1 MKIIELKKLSF
12 RYSGEDKEVLSDIDL
27 AIEEGGFYVICGA
40 SGSGKSTL
48 LRQLKTSLQP
58 VGQRSGRVLY
68 YGSDLEEVSQYT
80 QSAKIGFVFQNPD
93 TQIVTDKVWHEL
105 AFGLESIGM
114 PQDMIRVRVAEMASY
129 FGIQNWFYQSTDTLS
144 GGQKQL
150 LNLASVMVMHPK
162 VLLLDEPVSQL
173 DPIAAADFM
182 ATVHKLHA
190 EFGITVIMAE
200 HSLEEVA
207 AYVDEVIFMKEGR
220 LIAKGKI
227 EELGNILETHDPSME
242 EILTVPMQI
251 ARGYEKLQKKKEDTA
266 FTTNGRIPY
275 TVALGQ
281 KWMAQRFPGA
291 KQEEAERITSVKQKE
306 KKSLLVKDAKKRNR
320 KKHSLPYR
328 NISHAIQ
335 CTELCYHYPQADV
348 DVVDHLSFFVDE
360 GSIFALM
367 GGNGS
372 GKTTTLHLLGGLLK
386 PQKGTIEF
394 FGKSLAKYKEKELR
408 NGILGVLPQDPTT
421 LFVRKTVEEDLHE
434 VLEDQKEQSQTST
447 FRRNQKNLINPENS
461 SWRDQKDAKDPE
473 NSSWRDP
480 KDVIDPENFS
490 RRGEKQIKTFFGET
504 KQEIWQ
510 NVIALLGIE
519 DLLKKHPYDLSGGEQ
534 QKAALAKVLLRQPA
548 ILLLDEPTKGL
559 DAGSKKRLGELLVGL
574 SQKKVTILMVSHDIE
589 FCAKY
594 ATKTGLFF
602 DGNMASM
609 QDTKEFFVENHFYTT
624 AANRMCRNYFPDV
637 VTVQDAIRVCT
648 NTDIEDC
655 NEFVLK
661 EVEQEKAAQEKNN
674 QNKAEQDKIEQE
686 KVEQD
691 SAKLEKVEKDKTE
704 QKKAKQNKTQ
714 QDQAEQKK
722 VEQSENEQEKAAQD
736 QAEGLSIGNINDQKN
751 EISGKA
757 SVQNSDSDA
766 VTERTTTERIATER
780 TTERENSKHSVDTK
794 QILSVVLT
802 ELIGIPLCIAI
813 GFFFFGDRKYLFIS
827 MMTAVLSCIPFWTSL
842 SRGKYS
848 AKKVVLIAVLVAIA
862 TAGRSVF
869 FMFPGIKPMAAVVI
883 VTGISLGAE
892 AGFLTGSLTMLLSNM
907 LFGQG
912 PWTPWQMF
920 SMGLI
925 GLLAGLLAAAGK
937 ERMKKRSSL
946 CLLGLIS
953 PLVVYGGI
961 MNFASLLMMSYTIN
975 KESIIAIYLSGIPM
989 DLLHAVSTV
998 VFLAIG
1004 GKPMLEKIERVKK
1017 KHGIE

>member
-58 VGQRSGRVLY
+58 VGQRSGRILY
-68 YGSDLEEVSQYT
+68 YGRDLEEVSQYT

-220 LIAKGKI
+220 LIAKGKM

-266 FTTNGRIPY
+266 FTTNDRIPY

-281 KWMAQRFPGA
+281 KWMAQRFPLAKQEEIKGFPFTKQEETEKFAFAKQEEAQRFLGA
-291 KQEEAERITSVKQKE
+291 KQEEAGRFTSVKQKE
-306 KKSLLVKDAKKRNR
+306 KKSLPAKDPKKQNR
-320 KKHSLPYR
+320 GKRSFDGKKIPF
-328 NISHAIQ
+328 AIQ

-348 DVVDHLSFFVDE
+348 DVVDHLSLFVEE
-360 GSIFALM
+360 GAIFALM

-394 FGKSLAKYKEKELR
+394 FGRSLTKYKEKELR

-421 LFVRKTVEEDLHE
+421 LFVRKTVEEDLYE
-434 VLEDQKEQSQTST
+434 VLEDQKEQ
-447 FRRNQKNLINPENS
+447 N
-461 SWRDQKDAKDPE
+461 
-473 NSSWRDP
+473 
-480 KDVIDPENFS
+480 
-490 RRGEKQIKTFFGET
+490 QIKTFFGET

-594 ATKTGLFF
+594 ATKMGLFF
-602 DGNMASM
+602 DGNIASM

-648 NTDIEDC
+648 DTDIEDC

-661 EVEQEKAAQEKNN
+661 AVEQEKAVQEKNN

-686 KVEQD
+686 KVQQNKMQQD
-691 SAKLEKVEKDKTE
+691 KEE
-704 QKKAKQNKTQ
+704 QKK
-714 QDQAEQKK
+714 D
-722 VEQSENEQEKAAQD
+722 EQSKNEQEKAKQD
-736 QAEGLSIGNINDQKN
+736 RAEGLSAENINGNKN

-766 VTERTTTERIATER
+766 VTERTTKERIA
-780 TTERENSKHSVDTK
+780 TERENSKHSVDTK

-937 ERMKKRSSL
+937 ERMEKRSSL
-946 CLLGLIS
+946 CLFGLIS
-953 PLVVYGGI
+953 PLVIYGGI

-998 VFLAIG
+998 VFLAVG

>member
-58 VGQRSGRVLY
+58 VGQRSGRILY
-68 YGSDLEEVSQYT
+68 YGRDLEEVSQYT

-182 ATVHKLHA
+182 ATIHKLHA

-220 LIAKGKI
+220 LIAKGKM

-266 FTTNGRIPY
+266 FTTNDRIPY

-281 KWMAQRFPGA
+281 KWMAQRFPLAKQEEIKGFPFTKQEETEKFAFAKQEEAQRFLGA
-291 KQEEAERITSVKQKE
+291 KQEEAGRFTSVKQKE
-306 KKSLLVKDAKKRNR
+306 KKSLPAKDPKKQNR
-320 KKHSLPYR
+320 GKRSFDGKKIPF
-328 NISHAIQ
+328 AIQ

-348 DVVDHLSFFVDE
+348 DVVDHLSLFVEE
-360 GSIFALM
+360 GAIFALM

-394 FGKSLAKYKEKELR
+394 FGRSLTKYKEKELR

-421 LFVRKTVEEDLHE
+421 LFVRKTVEEDLYE
-434 VLEDQKEQSQTST
+434 VLEDQKEQ
-447 FRRNQKNLINPENS
+447 N
-461 SWRDQKDAKDPE
+461 
-473 NSSWRDP
+473 
-480 KDVIDPENFS
+480 
-490 RRGEKQIKTFFGET
+490 QIKTFFGET

-602 DGNMASM
+602 DGNIASM

-648 NTDIEDC
+648 DTDIEDC

-661 EVEQEKAAQEKNN
+661 AVEQEKAVQEKNN

-686 KVEQD
+686 KVQQNKMQQD
-691 SAKLEKVEKDKTE
+691 KEE
-704 QKKAKQNKTQ
+704 QKK
-714 QDQAEQKK
+714 D
-722 VEQSENEQEKAAQD
+722 EQSKNEQEKAKQD
-736 QAEGLSIGNINDQKN
+736 RAEGLSAENINGNKN

-766 VTERTTTERIATER
+766 VTERTTKERIA
-780 TTERENSKHSVDTK
+780 TERENSKHSVDTK

-925 GLLAGLLAAAGK
+925 GLLAGLLATAGK
-937 ERMKKRSSL
+937 ERMEKRSSL

-953 PLVVYGGI
+953 PLVIYGGI

-989 DLLHAVSTV
+989 DMLHAVSTV
-998 VFLAIG
+998 IFLAVG

>member
-1 MKIIELKKLSF
+1 MKIIELKKFCF
-12 RYSGEDKEVLSDIDL
+12 RYSGEEKNVLSDIEL

-58 VGQRSGRVLY
+58 VGQRSGRILY
-68 YGSDLEEVSQYT
+68 YGRDLEEVSQYT

-114 PQDMIRVRVAEMASY
+114 SQDVIRVRVAEMASY

-220 LIAKGKI
+220 LIAKGKM
-227 EELGNILETHDPSME
+227 EELGTILEMHDPAME

-251 ARGYEKLQKKKEDTA
+251 ARGYEKFHKKKEDTT
-266 FTTNGRIPY
+266 FRTNDQIPY

-281 KWMAQRFPGA
+281 KWMAQRFPL
-291 KQEEAERITSVKQKE
+291 VKQKE
-306 KKSLLVKDAKKRNR
+306 KKSLSAKASKKQNGGKRSFGD
-320 KKHSLPYR
+320 KKNPF
-328 NISHAIQ
+328 AIQ

-348 DVVDHLSFFVDE
+348 DVVDHLSLFVEE
-360 GSIFALM
+360 GAIFALM

-394 FGKSLAKYKEKELR
+394 FGRSLTKYKEKELR

-421 LFVRKTVEEDLHE
+421 LFVRKTIEEDLYE
-434 VLEDQKEQSQTST
+434 VLEDQK
-447 FRRNQKNLINPENS
+447 N
-461 SWRDQKDAKDPE
+461 AKDPE
-473 NSSWRDP
+473 NSSWKDP
-480 KDVIDPENFS
+480 KQTKAFL
-490 RRGEKQIKTFFGET
+490 GET
-504 KQEIWQ
+504 KQEIQQ
-510 NVIALLGIE
+510 NVIELLGIE
-519 DLLKKHPYDLSGGEQ
+519 DMLKKHPYDLSGGEQ

-559 DAGSKKRLGELLVGL
+559 DAVSKKRLGELLVRL
-574 SQKKVTILMVSHDIE
+574 SQKKVTVLMVSHDIE

-602 DGNMASM
+602 AGNIASV
-609 QDTKEFFVENHFYTT
+609 QDTKDFFAKNHFYTT
-624 AANRMCRNYFPDV
+624 AANRMCRNYFPNV
-637 VTVQDAIRVCT
+637 VTVQDAICACT
-648 NTDIEDC
+648 GTEIEACDKAVPEE
-655 NEFVLK
+655 NG
-661 EVEQEKAAQEKNN
+661 QEKVVQEKNN

-691 SAKLEKVEKDKTE
+691 SVKQEKIEKDK
-704 QKKAKQNKTQ
+704 
-714 QDQAEQKK
+714 AEQEEA
-722 VEQSENEQEKAAQD
+722 EQD
-736 QAEGLSIGNINDQKN
+736 PAEGLSAGNINDKKN
-751 EISGKA
+751 EISDKA
-757 SVQNSDSDA
+757 SAQNSDSDA
-766 VTERTTTERIATER
+766 ITERTTTERMT
-780 TTERENSKHSVDTK
+780 SKHSVDTK
-794 QILSVVLT
+794 QILSIILT

-827 MMTAVLSCIPFWTSL
+827 MMAAILSCIPFWTSL

-937 ERMKKRSSL
+937 ERMEKRSSL
-946 CLLGLIS
+946 CLFGLIS
-953 PLVVYGGI
+953 PLVIYGGI
-961 MNFASLLMMSYTIN
+961 MNFASLVMMSYTIN
-975 KESIIAIYLSGIPM
+975 KGSIIAIYLSGIPM
-989 DLLHAVSTV
+989 DLIHAASTV
-998 VFLAIG
+998 VFLAVG

>member
-40 SGSGKSTL
+40 NGSGKSTL

-58 VGQRSGRVLY
+58 VGQRSGRILY
-68 YGSDLEEVSQYT
+68 YGRDLEEVSQYT

-150 LNLASVMVMHPK
+150 LNLASVMVMRPK

-220 LIAKGKI
+220 LIAKGKM

-251 ARGYEKLQKKKEDTA
+251 ARGYEKLQKKKEYTA
-266 FTTNGRIPY
+266 FTTNDRIPY

-281 KWMAQRFPGA
+281 KWMAQRFPLAKQEEIKGFLFTKQEETEKFAFAKQEEAQRFLGA
-291 KQEEAERITSVKQKE
+291 KQEEAGRFTSVKQKE
-306 KKSLLVKDAKKRNR
+306 KKSLPAKDPKKQNR
-320 KKHSLPYR
+320 GKRSFDGKKIPF
-328 NISHAIQ
+328 AIQ

-348 DVVDHLSFFVDE
+348 DVVDHLSLFVEE
-360 GSIFALM
+360 GAIFALM

-394 FGKSLAKYKEKELR
+394 FGRSLTKYKEKELR

-421 LFVRKTVEEDLHE
+421 LFVRKTVEEDLYE
-434 VLEDQKEQSQTST
+434 VLEDQKEQ
-447 FRRNQKNLINPENS
+447 N
-461 SWRDQKDAKDPE
+461 
-473 NSSWRDP
+473 
-480 KDVIDPENFS
+480 
-490 RRGEKQIKTFFGET
+490 QIKTFFGET

-602 DGNMASM
+602 DGNIASM

-648 NTDIEDC
+648 DTDIEDC

-661 EVEQEKAAQEKNN
+661 AVEQEKAVQEKNN

-686 KVEQD
+686 KVQQNKMQQD
-691 SAKLEKVEKDKTE
+691 KEE
-704 QKKAKQNKTQ
+704 QKK
-714 QDQAEQKK
+714 D
-722 VEQSENEQEKAAQD
+722 EQSKNEQEKAKQD
-736 QAEGLSIGNINDQKN
+736 RAEGLSAENINGNKN

-766 VTERTTTERIATER
+766 VTERTTKERIA
-780 TTERENSKHSVDTK
+780 TERENSKHSVDTK

-937 ERMKKRSSL
+937 ERMEKRSSL

-953 PLVVYGGI
+953 PLVIYGGI

-998 VFLAIG
+998 VFLAVG

>member
-58 VGQRSGRVLY
+58 VGQRSGRILY
-68 YGSDLEEVSQYT
+68 YGRDLEEVSQYT

-150 LNLASVMVMHPK
+150 LNLVSVMVMHPK

-182 ATVHKLHA
+182 ATIHKLHA

-220 LIAKGKI
+220 LIAKGKM

-251 ARGYEKLQKKKEDTA
+251 ARGYERLQKKKEDTA
-266 FTTNGRIPY
+266 FTTNDRIPY

-281 KWMAQRFPGA
+281 KWMAQRFPLAKQEEIKGFPFTKQEETEKFAFAKQEEAQRFLGA
-291 KQEEAERITSVKQKE
+291 KQEEAGRFTSVKQKE
-306 KKSLLVKDAKKRNR
+306 KKSLPAKDPKKQNR
-320 KKHSLPYR
+320 GKRSFDGKKIPF
-328 NISHAIQ
+328 AIQ

-348 DVVDHLSFFVDE
+348 DVVDHLSLFVEE
-360 GSIFALM
+360 GAIFALM

-394 FGKSLAKYKEKELR
+394 FGRSLTKYKEKELR

-421 LFVRKTVEEDLHE
+421 LFVRKTVEEDLYE
-434 VLEDQKEQSQTST
+434 VLEDQKEQ
-447 FRRNQKNLINPENS
+447 N
-461 SWRDQKDAKDPE
+461 
-473 NSSWRDP
+473 
-480 KDVIDPENFS
+480 
-490 RRGEKQIKTFFGET
+490 QIKTFFGET

-602 DGNMASM
+602 DGNIASM

-648 NTDIEDC
+648 DTDIEDC

-661 EVEQEKAAQEKNN
+661 SVEQEKAVQEKNN
-674 QNKAEQDKIEQE
+674 QNKAEQDKMEQE
-686 KVEQD
+686 KVQQNKMQQD
-691 SAKLEKVEKDKTE
+691 KEE
-704 QKKAKQNKTQ
+704 QKK
-714 QDQAEQKK
+714 D
-722 VEQSENEQEKAAQD
+722 EQSKNEQEKAKQD
-736 QAEGLSIGNINDQKN
+736 RAEGLSAENINGNKN

-766 VTERTTTERIATER
+766 VTERPTKERIA
-780 TTERENSKHSVDTK
+780 TERENSKHSVDTK

-937 ERMKKRSSL
+937 ERMEKRSSL

-953 PLVVYGGI
+953 PLVIYGGI

-989 DLLHAVSTV
+989 DMLHAVSTV
-998 VFLAIG
+998 IFLAVG

>member
-12 RYSGEDKEVLSDIDL
+12 RYSGEDKEILSDIDL

-58 VGQRSGRVLY
+58 VGQRSGRILY
-68 YGSDLEEVSQYT
+68 YGRDLEEVSQYT

-220 LIAKGKI
+220 LIAKGKM

-266 FTTNGRIPY
+266 FTTNDRIPY

-281 KWMAQRFPGA
+281 KWMAQRFPLAKQEEIKGFPFTKQEETEKFAFAKQEEAQRFLGA
-291 KQEEAERITSVKQKE
+291 KQEEAGRFTSVKQKE
-306 KKSLLVKDAKKRNR
+306 KKSLPAKDPKKQNR
-320 KKHSLPYR
+320 GKRSFDGKKIPF
-328 NISHAIQ
+328 AIQ

-348 DVVDHLSFFVDE
+348 DVVDHLSLFVEE
-360 GSIFALM
+360 GAIFALM

-394 FGKSLAKYKEKELR
+394 FGRSLAKYKEKELR

-421 LFVRKTVEEDLHE
+421 LFVRKTVEEDLYE
-434 VLEDQKEQSQTST
+434 VLEDQKEQ
-447 FRRNQKNLINPENS
+447 N
-461 SWRDQKDAKDPE
+461 
-473 NSSWRDP
+473 
-480 KDVIDPENFS
+480 
-490 RRGEKQIKTFFGET
+490 QIKTFFGET

-519 DLLKKHPYDLSGGEQ
+519 DLLKKHPYDQSGGEQ

-602 DGNMASM
+602 DGNIASM

-648 NTDIEDC
+648 DTDIEDC

-661 EVEQEKAAQEKNN
+661 AVEQEKAVQEKNN

-686 KVEQD
+686 KVQQNKMQQD
-691 SAKLEKVEKDKTE
+691 KEE
-704 QKKAKQNKTQ
+704 QKK
-714 QDQAEQKK
+714 D
-722 VEQSENEQEKAAQD
+722 EQSTNEQEKAKQD
-736 QAEGLSIGNINDQKN
+736 RAEGLSAENINGNKN

-766 VTERTTTERIATER
+766 VTERTTKERIA
-780 TTERENSKHSVDTK
+780 TERENSKHSVDTK

-937 ERMKKRSSL
+937 ERMEKRSSL

-953 PLVVYGGI
+953 PLVIYGGI

-989 DLLHAVSTV
+989 DMLHAVSTV
-998 VFLAIG
+998 IFLAVG

>member
-58 VGQRSGRVLY
+58 VGQRSGRILY
-68 YGSDLEEVSQYT
+68 YGRDLEEVSQYT

-173 DPIAAADFM
+173 DPIAAVDFM
-182 ATVHKLHA
+182 ATIHKLHA

-220 LIAKGKI
+220 LIAKGKM

-266 FTTNGRIPY
+266 FTTNDRIPY

-281 KWMAQRFPGA
+281 KWMAQRFPLAKQEEIKGFPFTKQEETEKFAFAKQEEAQRFLGA
-291 KQEEAERITSVKQKE
+291 KQEEAGRFTSVKQKE
-306 KKSLLVKDAKKRNR
+306 KKSLPAKNPKKQNRGKRSFDG
-320 KKHSLPYR
+320 KKIPF
-328 NISHAIQ
+328 AIQ

-348 DVVDHLSFFVDE
+348 DVVEHLSLFVEE
-360 GSIFALM
+360 GAIFALM

-394 FGKSLAKYKEKELR
+394 FGRSLAKYKEKELR

-421 LFVRKTVEEDLHE
+421 LFVRKTVEEDLYE
-434 VLEDQKEQSQTST
+434 VLEDQKEQ
-447 FRRNQKNLINPENS
+447 N
-461 SWRDQKDAKDPE
+461 
-473 NSSWRDP
+473 
-480 KDVIDPENFS
+480 
-490 RRGEKQIKTFFGET
+490 QIKTFFGET

-602 DGNMASM
+602 DGNIASM

-648 NTDIEDC
+648 DTDIEDC

-661 EVEQEKAAQEKNN
+661 AVEQEKAVQEKNN

-686 KVEQD
+686 KVQQNKMQQD
-691 SAKLEKVEKDKTE
+691 KEE
-704 QKKAKQNKTQ
+704 QKK
-714 QDQAEQKK
+714 D
-722 VEQSENEQEKAAQD
+722 EQSKNEQEKAKQD
-736 QAEGLSIGNINDQKN
+736 RAEGLSAENINGNKN

-766 VTERTTTERIATER
+766 VTERTTKERIA
-780 TTERENSKHSVDTK
+780 TERENSKHSVDTK

-937 ERMKKRSSL
+937 ERMEKRSSL

-953 PLVVYGGI
+953 PLVIYGGI

-989 DLLHAVSTV
+989 DMLHAVSTV
-998 VFLAIG
+998 IFLAVG

>member
-12 RYSGEDKEVLSDIDL
+12 RYSGEDKEILSDIDL

-58 VGQRSGRVLY
+58 VGQRSGRILY
-68 YGSDLEEVSQYT
+68 YGRDLEEVSQYT

-182 ATVHKLHA
+182 ATIHKLHA

-220 LIAKGKI
+220 LIAKGKM

-266 FTTNGRIPY
+266 FTTNDRIPY

-281 KWMAQRFPGA
+281 KWMAQRFPLAKQEEIKGFPFTKQEETEKFAFAKQEEAQRFLGA
-291 KQEEAERITSVKQKE
+291 KQEEAGRFTSVKQKE
-306 KKSLLVKDAKKRNR
+306 KKSLPAKNPKKQNRGKRSFDG
-320 KKHSLPYR
+320 KKIPF
-328 NISHAIQ
+328 AIQ

-348 DVVDHLSFFVDE
+348 DVVEHLSLFVEE
-360 GSIFALM
+360 GAIFALM

-394 FGKSLAKYKEKELR
+394 FGRSLAKYKEKELR

-421 LFVRKTVEEDLHE
+421 LFVRKTVEEDLYE
-434 VLEDQKEQSQTST
+434 VLEDQKEQ
-447 FRRNQKNLINPENS
+447 N
-461 SWRDQKDAKDPE
+461 
-473 NSSWRDP
+473 
-480 KDVIDPENFS
+480 
-490 RRGEKQIKTFFGET
+490 QIKTFFGET

-602 DGNMASM
+602 DGNIASM

-648 NTDIEDC
+648 DTDIEDC

-661 EVEQEKAAQEKNN
+661 AVEQEKAVQEKNN

-686 KVEQD
+686 KVQQNKMQQD
-691 SAKLEKVEKDKTE
+691 KEE
-704 QKKAKQNKTQ
+704 QKK
-714 QDQAEQKK
+714 D
-722 VEQSENEQEKAAQD
+722 EQSKNEQEKAKQD
-736 QAEGLSIGNINDQKN
+736 RAEGLSAENINGNKN

-766 VTERTTTERIATER
+766 VTERTTKERIA
-780 TTERENSKHSVDTK
+780 TERENSKHSVDTK

-925 GLLAGLLAAAGK
+925 GLLAGLLATAGK
-937 ERMKKRSSL
+937 ERMEKRSSL
-946 CLLGLIS
+946 CLFGLIS
-953 PLVVYGGI
+953 PLVIYGGI

-989 DLLHAVSTV
+989 DMLHAVSTV
-998 VFLAIG
+998 IFLAVG

>member
-12 RYSGEDKEVLSDIDL
+12 RYSGEDKEILSDIDL

-58 VGQRSGRVLY
+58 VGQRSGRILY
-68 YGSDLEEVSQYT
+68 YGRDLEEVSQYT

-220 LIAKGKI
+220 LIAKGKM

-266 FTTNGRIPY
+266 FTTNDRIPY

-281 KWMAQRFPGA
+281 KWMAQRFPLAKQEEIKGFPFTKQEETEKFAFAKQEEAQRFLGA
-291 KQEEAERITSVKQKE
+291 KQEEAGRFTSVKQKE
-306 KKSLLVKDAKKRNR
+306 KKSLPAKDPKKQNR
-320 KKHSLPYR
+320 GKRSFDGKKIPF
-328 NISHAIQ
+328 AIQ

-348 DVVDHLSFFVDE
+348 DVVDHLSLFVEE
-360 GSIFALM
+360 GAIFALM

-394 FGKSLAKYKEKELR
+394 FGRSLTKYKEKELR

-421 LFVRKTVEEDLHE
+421 LFVRKTVEEDLYE
-434 VLEDQKEQSQTST
+434 VLEDQKEQ
-447 FRRNQKNLINPENS
+447 N
-461 SWRDQKDAKDPE
+461 
-473 NSSWRDP
+473 
-480 KDVIDPENFS
+480 
-490 RRGEKQIKTFFGET
+490 QIKTFFGET

-602 DGNMASM
+602 DGNIASM

-648 NTDIEDC
+648 DTDIEDC

-661 EVEQEKAAQEKNN
+661 AVEQEKAVQEKNN

-686 KVEQD
+686 KVQQNKMQQD
-691 SAKLEKVEKDKTE
+691 KEE
-704 QKKAKQNKTQ
+704 QKK
-714 QDQAEQKK
+714 D
-722 VEQSENEQEKAAQD
+722 EQSKNEQEKAKQD
-736 QAEGLSIGNINDQKN
+736 RAEGLSAENINGNKN

-766 VTERTTTERIATER
+766 VTERTTKERIA
-780 TTERENSKHSVDTK
+780 TERENSKHSVDTK

-937 ERMKKRSSL
+937 ERMEKRSSL

-953 PLVVYGGI
+953 PLVIYGGI

-989 DLLHAVSTV
+989 DMLHAVSTV
-998 VFLAIG
+998 IFLAVG

>member
-58 VGQRSGRVLY
+58 VGQRSGRILY
-68 YGSDLEEVSQYT
+68 YGRDLEEVSQYT

-220 LIAKGKI
+220 LIAKGKM

-266 FTTNGRIPY
+266 FTTNDRIPY

-281 KWMAQRFPGA
+281 KWMAQRFPLAKQEEIKGFPFTKQEETEKFAFAKQEEAQRFLGA
-291 KQEEAERITSVKQKE
+291 KQEEAGRFTSVKQKE
-306 KKSLLVKDAKKRNR
+306 KKSLPAKNSKKQNRGKRSFDG
-320 KKHSLPYR
+320 KKIPF
-328 NISHAIQ
+328 AIQ

-348 DVVDHLSFFVDE
+348 DVVDHLSLFVEE
-360 GSIFALM
+360 GAIFALM

-394 FGKSLAKYKEKELR
+394 FGRSLTKYKEKELR

-421 LFVRKTVEEDLHE
+421 LFVRKTVEEDLYE
-434 VLEDQKEQSQTST
+434 VLEDQKEQ
-447 FRRNQKNLINPENS
+447 N
-461 SWRDQKDAKDPE
+461 
-473 NSSWRDP
+473 
-480 KDVIDPENFS
+480 
-490 RRGEKQIKTFFGET
+490 QIKTFFGET

-602 DGNMASM
+602 DGNIASM

-648 NTDIEDC
+648 DTDIEDC

-661 EVEQEKAAQEKNN
+661 VVEQEKAVQEKNN

-686 KVEQD
+686 KVQQNKMQQD
-691 SAKLEKVEKDKTE
+691 KEE
-704 QKKAKQNKTQ
+704 QKK
-714 QDQAEQKK
+714 D
-722 VEQSENEQEKAAQD
+722 EQSKNEQEKAKQD
-736 QAEGLSIGNINDQKN
+736 RAEGLSAENINGNKN
-751 EISGKA
+751 EINGKA

-766 VTERTTTERIATER
+766 VTERTTKERIA
-780 TTERENSKHSVDTK
+780 TERENSKHSVDTK

-937 ERMKKRSSL
+937 ERMEKRSSL

-953 PLVVYGGI
+953 PLVIYGGI

-998 VFLAIG
+998 VFLAVG

>member
-58 VGQRSGRVLY
+58 VGQRSGRILY
-68 YGSDLEEVSQYT
+68 YGRDLEEVSQYT

-220 LIAKGKI
+220 LIAKGKM

-266 FTTNGRIPY
+266 FTTNDRIPY

-281 KWMAQRFPGA
+281 KWMAQRFPLAKQEEIKGFPFTKQEETEKFAFAKQEEAQRFLGA
-291 KQEEAERITSVKQKE
+291 KQEEAGRFTSVKQKE
-306 KKSLLVKDAKKRNR
+306 KKSLPAKDPKKQNR
-320 KKHSLPYR
+320 GKRSFDSKKIPF
-328 NISHAIQ
+328 AIQ

-348 DVVDHLSFFVDE
+348 DVVDHLSLFVEE
-360 GSIFALM
+360 GAIFALM

-394 FGKSLAKYKEKELR
+394 FGRSLTKYKEKELR

-421 LFVRKTVEEDLHE
+421 LFVRKTVEEDLYE
-434 VLEDQKEQSQTST
+434 VLEEQ
-447 FRRNQKNLINPENS
+447 N
-461 SWRDQKDAKDPE
+461 
-473 NSSWRDP
+473 
-480 KDVIDPENFS
+480 
-490 RRGEKQIKTFFGET
+490 QIKTFFGET
-504 KQEIWQ
+504 RQEIWQ

-602 DGNMASM
+602 DGNIASV

-637 VTVQDAIRVCT
+637 VTVQDAICVCT
-648 NTDIEDC
+648 DTDIEDC

-661 EVEQEKAAQEKNN
+661 AVEQEKAVQEKNN
-674 QNKAEQDKIEQE
+674 QNKAEQDKE
-686 KVEQD
+686 
-691 SAKLEKVEKDKTE
+691 E
-704 QKKAKQNKTQ
+704 QKK
-714 QDQAEQKK
+714 D
-722 VEQSENEQEKAAQD
+722 EQSKNEQEKAKQD
-736 QAEGLSIGNINDQKN
+736 RAEGLSAENINGNKN

-766 VTERTTTERIATER
+766 VTERTTKERIA
-780 TTERENSKHSVDTK
+780 TERENSKHSVDTK

-925 GLLAGLLAAAGK
+925 GLLAGLLATAGK
-937 ERMKKRSSL
+937 ERMEKRSSL
-946 CLLGLIS
+946 CLFGLIS
-953 PLVVYGGI
+953 PLVIYGGI

-998 VFLAIG
+998 VFLAVG

>member
-12 RYSGEDKEVLSDIDL
+12 RYSGEEKDVLSDIDL
-27 AIEEGGFYVICGA
+27 AMEEGGFYVICGA

-68 YGSDLEEVSQYT
+68 YGRDLEEVSQYT

-114 PQDMIRVRVAEMASY
+114 PQDVIRVRVAEMASY

-190 EFGITVIMAE
+190 EFGITVIMTE
-200 HSLEEVA
+200 HSLEEAA

-227 EELGNILETHDPSME
+227 EELGNILETHDPAME

-251 ARGYEKLQKKKEDTA
+251 ARGYEKIQKKKEDTA
-266 FTTNGRIPY
+266 FTTNDQIPY

-281 KWMAQRFPGA
+281 KWMAQRFPLA
-291 KQEEAERITSVKQKE
+291 KQEETKGFPFTKQEETEKLDFVKQKE
-306 KKSLLVKDAKKRNR
+306 KKSLPAKDSKKQNGG
-320 KKHSLPYR
+320 KQLLGYK

-348 DVVDHLSFFVDE
+348 DVVDHLSLFVEE
-360 GSIFALM
+360 GTIFALM

-394 FGKSLAKYKEKELR
+394 FGRSLTKYKEKELR

-421 LFVRKTVEEDLHE
+421 LFVRKTVEEDLYE
-434 VLEDQKEQSQTST
+434 VLEDQKEQSQIST
-447 FRRNQKNLINPENS
+447 FRRN
-461 SWRDQKDAKDPE
+461 QKDAKDPE
-473 NSSWRDP
+473 NSFWRDQ
-480 KDVIDPENFS
+480 
-490 RRGEKQIKTFFGET
+490 KQVNRFFGET

-559 DAGSKKRLGELLVGL
+559 DAVSKKRLGELLVRL

-602 DGNMASM
+602 AGNIASV
-609 QDTKEFFVENHFYTT
+609 QDTKDFFVENHFYTT

-637 VTVQDAIRVCT
+637 VTVQDAICACT
-648 NTDIEDC
+648 GTDIEDG
-655 NEFVLK
+655 NEFVLE
-661 EVEQEKAAQEKNN
+661 EVEQEKVVQEKNN
-674 QNKAEQDKIEQE
+674 QE
-686 KVEQD
+686 
-691 SAKLEKVEKDKTE
+691 
-704 QKKAKQNKTQ
+704 KAKQ
-714 QDQAEQKK
+714 DP
-722 VEQSENEQEKAAQD
+722 
-736 QAEGLSIGNINDQKN
+736 AEGLSAENINDKKN
-751 EISGKA
+751 EISGKTSA
-757 SVQNSDSDA
+757 QNSDSDA
-766 VTERTTTERIATER
+766 ATERTTTVRI
-780 TTERENSKHSVDTK
+780 TTERKTGKHSVDTK
-794 QILSVVLT
+794 QILSVVLA

-827 MMTAVLSCIPFWTSL
+827 MMAAILSCIPFWTSL

-925 GLLAGLLAAAGK
+925 GLLAGILAAAGK
-937 ERMKKRSSL
+937 ERMEKRSSL
-946 CLLGLIS
+946 CLFGLLS
-953 PLVVYGGI
+953 PLVIYGGI
-961 MNFASLLMMSYTIN
+961 MNFASLVMMSYTIN
-975 KESIIAIYLSGIPM
+975 KGSIIAIYLSGIPM
-989 DLLHAVSTV
+989 DLIHAASTV
-998 VFLAIG
+998 VFLAVG

>member
-58 VGQRSGRVLY
+58 VGQRSGRILY
-68 YGSDLEEVSQYT
+68 YGRDLEEVSQYT

-220 LIAKGKI
+220 LIAKGKM

-266 FTTNGRIPY
+266 FTTNDRIPY

-281 KWMAQRFPGA
+281 KWMAQRFPLAKQEEIKGFPFTKQEETEKFAFAKQEEAQRFLGA
-291 KQEEAERITSVKQKE
+291 KQEEAGRFTSVKQKE
-306 KKSLLVKDAKKRNR
+306 KKSLPAKDPKKQNR
-320 KKHSLPYR
+320 GKRSFDSKKIPF
-328 NISHAIQ
+328 AIQ

-348 DVVDHLSFFVDE
+348 DVVDHLSLFVEE
-360 GSIFALM
+360 GAIFALM

-394 FGKSLAKYKEKELR
+394 FGRSLTKYKEKELR

-421 LFVRKTVEEDLHE
+421 LFVRKTVEEDLYE
-434 VLEDQKEQSQTST
+434 VLEEQ
-447 FRRNQKNLINPENS
+447 N
-461 SWRDQKDAKDPE
+461 
-473 NSSWRDP
+473 
-480 KDVIDPENFS
+480 
-490 RRGEKQIKTFFGET
+490 QIKTFFGET
-504 KQEIWQ
+504 RQEIWQ

-602 DGNMASM
+602 DGNLASM

-648 NTDIEDC
+648 DTDIEDC

-661 EVEQEKAAQEKNN
+661 EVEQEKAVQEKNN

-686 KVEQD
+686 KVQQNKMQQD
-691 SAKLEKVEKDKTE
+691 KEE
-704 QKKAKQNKTQ
+704 QKK
-714 QDQAEQKK
+714 D
-722 VEQSENEQEKAAQD
+722 EQSKNEQEKAKQD
-736 QAEGLSIGNINDQKN
+736 RAEGLSAENINGNKN

-766 VTERTTTERIATER
+766 VTERT

-925 GLLAGLLAAAGK
+925 GLLAGLLATAGK
-937 ERMKKRSSL
+937 ERMEKRSSL
-946 CLLGLIS
+946 CLFGLIS
-953 PLVVYGGI
+953 PLVIYGGI

-998 VFLAIG
+998 VFLAVG

>member
-48 LRQLKTSLQP
+48 LRQLKASLQP
-58 VGQRSGRVLY
+58 VGQRNGRILY
-68 YGSDLEEVSQYT
+68 YGRDLEEVSQYT

-182 ATVHKLHA
+182 ATIHKLHA

-220 LIAKGKI
+220 LIAKGKM

-266 FTTNGRIPY
+266 FTTNERIPY

-281 KWMAQRFPGA
+281 KWMAQRFPLAKQEEIKGFPFTKQEETEKFAFAKQEEAQRFLGA
-291 KQEEAERITSVKQKE
+291 KQEEAGRFTSVKQKE
-306 KKSLLVKDAKKRNR
+306 KKSLPAKNPKKQNRGKRSFDG
-320 KKHSLPYR
+320 KKIPF
-328 NISHAIQ
+328 AIQ

-348 DVVDHLSFFVDE
+348 DVVEHLSLFVEE
-360 GSIFALM
+360 GAIFALM

-394 FGKSLAKYKEKELR
+394 FGRSLAKYKEKELR

-421 LFVRKTVEEDLHE
+421 LFVRKTVEEDLYE
-434 VLEDQKEQSQTST
+434 VLEDQKEQ
-447 FRRNQKNLINPENS
+447 N
-461 SWRDQKDAKDPE
+461 
-473 NSSWRDP
+473 
-480 KDVIDPENFS
+480 
-490 RRGEKQIKTFFGET
+490 QIKTFFGET

-602 DGNMASM
+602 DGNIASM

-648 NTDIEDC
+648 DTDIEEC

-661 EVEQEKAAQEKNN
+661 AVEQEKAVQEKNN

-686 KVEQD
+686 KVQQNKMQQD
-691 SAKLEKVEKDKTE
+691 KEE
-704 QKKAKQNKTQ
+704 QKK
-714 QDQAEQKK
+714 D
-722 VEQSENEQEKAAQD
+722 EQSKNEQEKAKQD
-736 QAEGLSIGNINDQKN
+736 RAEGLSAENINGNKN

-766 VTERTTTERIATER
+766 VTERTTKERIA
-780 TTERENSKHSVDTK
+780 TERENSKHSVDTK

-937 ERMKKRSSL
+937 ERMEKRSSL

-953 PLVVYGGI
+953 PLVIYGGI

-989 DLLHAVSTV
+989 DMLHAVSTV
-998 VFLAIG
+998 VFLAVG

>member
-12 RYSGEDKEVLSDIDL
+12 RYSGEDKEILSDIDL

-58 VGQRSGRVLY
+58 VGQRSGRILY
-68 YGSDLEEVSQYT
+68 YGRDLEEVSQYT

-150 LNLASVMVMHPK
+150 LNLASVMVMRPK

-220 LIAKGKI
+220 LIAKGKM

-251 ARGYEKLQKKKEDTA
+251 ARGYERLQKKKEDTA
-266 FTTNGRIPY
+266 FTTNDRIPY

-281 KWMAQRFPGA
+281 KWMAQRFPLAKQEEIKGFPFTKQEETEKFAFAKQEEAQRFLGA
-291 KQEEAERITSVKQKE
+291 KQEEAGRFTSVKQKE
-306 KKSLLVKDAKKRNR
+306 KKSLPAKDPKKQNR
-320 KKHSLPYR
+320 GKRSFDGKKIPF
-328 NISHAIQ
+328 AIQ
-335 CTELCYHYPQADV
+335 CTELCYHYPQEDV
-348 DVVDHLSFFVDE
+348 DVVDHLSLFVEE
-360 GSIFALM
+360 GAIFALM

-394 FGKSLAKYKEKELR
+394 FGKSLTKYKEKELR

-421 LFVRKTVEEDLHE
+421 LFVRKTVEEDLYE
-434 VLEDQKEQSQTST
+434 VLEDQKEQ
-447 FRRNQKNLINPENS
+447 N
-461 SWRDQKDAKDPE
+461 
-473 NSSWRDP
+473 
-480 KDVIDPENFS
+480 
-490 RRGEKQIKTFFGET
+490 QIKTFFGET

-602 DGNMASM
+602 DGNIASM

-648 NTDIEDC
+648 DTDIEDC

-661 EVEQEKAAQEKNN
+661 AVEQEKAVQEKNN
-674 QNKAEQDKIEQE
+674 QNKAEQE
-686 KVEQD
+686 KVQQNKMQQD
-691 SAKLEKVEKDKTE
+691 KEE
-704 QKKAKQNKTQ
+704 QKK
-714 QDQAEQKK
+714 D
-722 VEQSENEQEKAAQD
+722 EQSKNEQEKAKQD
-736 QAEGLSIGNINDQKN
+736 RTEGLSAENIKGNKN

-766 VTERTTTERIATER
+766 VTERTTKERIA
-780 TTERENSKHSVDTK
+780 TERENSKHSVDTK

-925 GLLAGLLAAAGK
+925 GLLAGLLATAGK
-937 ERMKKRSSL
+937 ERMEKRSSL
-946 CLLGLIS
+946 CLFGLIS
-953 PLVVYGGI
+953 PLVIYGGI

-989 DLLHAVSTV
+989 DMLHAVSTV
-998 VFLAIG
+998 IFLAVG

>member
-12 RYSGEDKEVLSDIDL
+12 RYSGEDKEVLSDINL

-58 VGQRSGRVLY
+58 VGQRSGRILY
-68 YGSDLEEVSQYT
+68 YGRDLEEVSQYT

-220 LIAKGKI
+220 LIAKGKM

-266 FTTNGRIPY
+266 FTTNDRIPY

-281 KWMAQRFPGA
+281 KWMAQRFPLAKQEEIKGFPFTKQEETEKFAFA
-291 KQEEAERITSVKQKE
+291 KQEEAGRFTSVKQKE
-306 KKSLLVKDAKKRNR
+306 KKSLPAKDPKKQNR
-320 KKHSLPYR
+320 GKRSFDGKKIPF
-328 NISHAIQ
+328 AIQ

-348 DVVDHLSFFVDE
+348 DVVDHLSLFVEE
-360 GSIFALM
+360 GAIFALM

-394 FGKSLAKYKEKELR
+394 FGRSLTKYKEKELR

-434 VLEDQKEQSQTST
+434 VLEEQ
-447 FRRNQKNLINPENS
+447 N
-461 SWRDQKDAKDPE
+461 
-473 NSSWRDP
+473 
-480 KDVIDPENFS
+480 
-490 RRGEKQIKTFFGET
+490 QIKTFFGET
-504 KQEIWQ
+504 RQEIWQ

-602 DGNMASM
+602 DGNIASM

-648 NTDIEDC
+648 DTDIEDC

-661 EVEQEKAAQEKNN
+661 EVEQEKAVQEKNN

-686 KVEQD
+686 KVQQNKMQQD
-691 SAKLEKVEKDKTE
+691 KEE
-704 QKKAKQNKTQ
+704 QKK
-714 QDQAEQKK
+714 D
-722 VEQSENEQEKAAQD
+722 EQSKNEQEKAKQD
-736 QAEGLSIGNINDQKN
+736 RAEGLSAENINGNKN

-766 VTERTTTERIATER
+766 VTERTTKERIA
-780 TTERENSKHSVDTK
+780 TERENSKHSVDTK

-925 GLLAGLLAAAGK
+925 GLLAGLLATAGK
-937 ERMKKRSSL
+937 ERMEKRSSL
-946 CLLGLIS
+946 CLFGLIS
-953 PLVVYGGI
+953 PLVIYGGI

-998 VFLAIG
+998 VFLAVG

>member
-12 RYSGEDKEVLSDIDL
+12 RYSGEDKEILSDIDL

-58 VGQRSGRVLY
+58 VGQRSGRILY
-68 YGSDLEEVSQYT
+68 YGRDLEEVSQYT

-220 LIAKGKI
+220 LIAKGKM

-242 EILTVPMQI
+242 EILTVSMQI

-266 FTTNGRIPY
+266 FTTNDRIPY

-281 KWMAQRFPGA
+281 KWMAQRFPLAKQEEIKGFPFTKQEETEKFAFA
-291 KQEEAERITSVKQKE
+291 KQEEAQRFLGAKPEEAGRFTSVKQKE
-306 KKSLLVKDAKKRNR
+306 KKSLPAKDPKKQNR
-320 KKHSLPYR
+320 GKRSFDGKKIPF
-328 NISHAIQ
+328 AIQ

-348 DVVDHLSFFVDE
+348 DVVDHLSLFVEE
-360 GSIFALM
+360 GAIFALM

-394 FGKSLAKYKEKELR
+394 FGRSLTKYKEKELR

-421 LFVRKTVEEDLHE
+421 LFVRKTVEEDLYE
-434 VLEDQKEQSQTST
+434 VLEDQKEQ
-447 FRRNQKNLINPENS
+447 N
-461 SWRDQKDAKDPE
+461 
-473 NSSWRDP
+473 
-480 KDVIDPENFS
+480 
-490 RRGEKQIKTFFGET
+490 QIKTFFGET
-504 KQEIWQ
+504 KHEIWQ

-602 DGNMASM
+602 DGNIASM

-648 NTDIEDC
+648 DTDIEDC

-661 EVEQEKAAQEKNN
+661 AVEQEKAVQEKNN

-686 KVEQD
+686 KVQQNKMQQD
-691 SAKLEKVEKDKTE
+691 KEE
-704 QKKAKQNKTQ
+704 QKK
-714 QDQAEQKK
+714 D
-722 VEQSENEQEKAAQD
+722 EQSKNEQEKAKQD
-736 QAEGLSIGNINDQKN
+736 RAEGLSAENINGNKN

-766 VTERTTTERIATER
+766 VTERTTKERIA
-780 TTERENSKHSVDTK
+780 TERENSKHSVDTK

-937 ERMKKRSSL
+937 ERMEKRSSL

-953 PLVVYGGI
+953 PLVIYGGI

-998 VFLAIG
+998 VFLAVG

>member
-58 VGQRSGRVLY
+58 VGQRSGRILY
-68 YGSDLEEVSQYT
+68 YGRDLEEVSQYT

-220 LIAKGKI
+220 LIAKGKM

-266 FTTNGRIPY
+266 FTTNDRIPY

-281 KWMAQRFPGA
+281 KWMAQRFPLAKQEEIKGFPFTKREETEKFAFA
-291 KQEEAERITSVKQKE
+291 KQEEAGRFTSVKQKE
-306 KKSLLVKDAKKRNR
+306 KKSLPAKDPKKQNR
-320 KKHSLPYR
+320 GKRSFDGKKIPF
-328 NISHAIQ
+328 AIQ

-348 DVVDHLSFFVDE
+348 DVVDHLSLFVEE
-360 GSIFALM
+360 GAIFALM

-394 FGKSLAKYKEKELR
+394 FGRSLAKYKEKELR

-421 LFVRKTVEEDLHE
+421 LFVRKTVEEDLYE
-434 VLEDQKEQSQTST
+434 VLEEQ
-447 FRRNQKNLINPENS
+447 N
-461 SWRDQKDAKDPE
+461 
-473 NSSWRDP
+473 
-480 KDVIDPENFS
+480 
-490 RRGEKQIKTFFGET
+490 QIKTFFGET
-504 KQEIWQ
+504 RQEIWQ

-559 DAGSKKRLGELLVGL
+559 DAGSKKRLGELLVRL

-602 DGNMASM
+602 DGNIASV

-648 NTDIEDC
+648 DTDIEDC
-655 NEFVLK
+655 DEFVLK
-661 EVEQEKAAQEKNN
+661 EVEQEKAVQKKNN

-686 KVEQD
+686 KVQQNKMQQD
-691 SAKLEKVEKDKTE
+691 KEE
-704 QKKAKQNKTQ
+704 QKK
-714 QDQAEQKK
+714 D
-722 VEQSENEQEKAAQD
+722 EQSKNEQEKAAQD
-736 QAEGLSIGNINDQKN
+736 QVEGLSAENINGNKN

-766 VTERTTTERIATER
+766 VTERTTERIA
-780 TTERENSKHSVDTK
+780 TERENSKHSVDTK

-925 GLLAGLLAAAGK
+925 GLLAGLLATAGK
-937 ERMKKRSSL
+937 ERMEKRSSL
-946 CLLGLIS
+946 CLFGLIS
-953 PLVVYGGI
+953 PLVIYGGI

>member
-12 RYSGEDKEVLSDIDL
+12 RYSGEDKKVLSDIDL

-58 VGQRSGRVLY
+58 VGQRSGRILY
-68 YGSDLEEVSQYT
+68 YGRDLEEVSQYT

-114 PQDMIRVRVAEMASY
+114 PQDMICVRVAEMASY

-220 LIAKGKI
+220 LIAKGKM

-266 FTTNGRIPY
+266 FTTNDRIPY

-281 KWMAQRFPGA
+281 KWMAQRFPLAKQEEIKGFPFTKQEETEKFAFAKQEEAQRFLGA
-291 KQEEAERITSVKQKE
+291 KQEEAGRFTSVKQKE
-306 KKSLLVKDAKKRNR
+306 KKSLPAKDPKKQNR
-320 KKHSLPYR
+320 GKRSFDGKKIPF
-328 NISHAIQ
+328 AIQ

-348 DVVDHLSFFVDE
+348 DVVEHLSLFVEE
-360 GSIFALM
+360 GAIFALM

-394 FGKSLAKYKEKELR
+394 FGRSLTKYKEKELR

-421 LFVRKTVEEDLHE
+421 LFVRKTVEEDLYE
-434 VLEDQKEQSQTST
+434 VLEDQKEQ
-447 FRRNQKNLINPENS
+447 N
-461 SWRDQKDAKDPE
+461 
-473 NSSWRDP
+473 
-480 KDVIDPENFS
+480 
-490 RRGEKQIKTFFGET
+490 QIKTFFGET

-602 DGNMASM
+602 DGNIASM

-637 VTVQDAIRVCT
+637 VTVQDAIRVCID
-648 NTDIEDC
+648 TDIEDC
-655 NEFVLK
+655 NEFVMK
-661 EVEQEKAAQEKNN
+661 EVEQEKAVQEKNN

-686 KVEQD
+686 KVQQNKMQQD
-691 SAKLEKVEKDKTE
+691 KEE
-704 QKKAKQNKTQ
+704 QKK
-714 QDQAEQKK
+714 D
-722 VEQSENEQEKAAQD
+722 EQSKNEQEKAKQD
-736 QAEGLSIGNINDQKN
+736 RAEGLSAENINGNKN

-766 VTERTTTERIATER
+766 VTERTTKERIA
-780 TTERENSKHSVDTK
+780 TERENSKHSVDTK

-925 GLLAGLLAAAGK
+925 GLLAGLLATAGK
-937 ERMKKRSSL
+937 ERMEKRSSL
-946 CLLGLIS
+946 CLFGLIS
-953 PLVVYGGI
+953 PLVIYGGI

-989 DLLHAVSTV
+989 DMLHAVSTV
-998 VFLAIG
+998 IFLAVG

>member
-12 RYSGEDKEVLSDIDL
+12 SYSGEDKEVLSDIDL

-58 VGQRSGRVLY
+58 VGQRSGRILY
-68 YGSDLEEVSQYT
+68 YGRDLEEVSQYT

-114 PQDMIRVRVAEMASY
+114 SQDMIRVRVAEMASY

-182 ATVHKLHA
+182 ATIHKLHA

-220 LIAKGKI
+220 LIAKGKM
-227 EELGNILETHDPSME
+227 EELGNILEIHDPSME

-266 FTTNGRIPY
+266 FTTNDRIPY

-281 KWMAQRFPGA
+281 KWMAQRFPLAKQEEIKGFPFTKQEETEKFAFAKQEEAQRFLGA
-291 KQEEAERITSVKQKE
+291 KQEEAGRFTSVKQKE
-306 KKSLLVKDAKKRNR
+306 KKSLPAKNPKKQNRGKRSFDG
-320 KKHSLPYR
+320 KKIPF
-328 NISHAIQ
+328 AIQ

-348 DVVDHLSFFVDE
+348 DVVDHLSLFVEE
-360 GSIFALM
+360 GAIFALM

-394 FGKSLAKYKEKELR
+394 FGRSLAKYKEKELR

-434 VLEDQKEQSQTST
+434 VLEEQ
-447 FRRNQKNLINPENS
+447 N
-461 SWRDQKDAKDPE
+461 
-473 NSSWRDP
+473 
-480 KDVIDPENFS
+480 
-490 RRGEKQIKTFFGET
+490 QIKTFFGET
-504 KQEIWQ
+504 RQEIWQ

-594 ATKTGLFF
+594 ATKAGLFF
-602 DGNMASM
+602 DGNIASM

-648 NTDIEDC
+648 DTDIEDC

-661 EVEQEKAAQEKNN
+661 EVEQEKAVQEKNN

-686 KVEQD
+686 KVQQNKMQQD
-691 SAKLEKVEKDKTE
+691 KEE
-704 QKKAKQNKTQ
+704 QKK
-714 QDQAEQKK
+714 D
-722 VEQSENEQEKAAQD
+722 EQSKNEQEKAKQD
-736 QAEGLSIGNINDQKN
+736 RAEGLSAENINGNKN
-751 EISGKA
+751 EISGKV

-766 VTERTTTERIATER
+766 VTERIA
-780 TTERENSKHSVDTK
+780 TERENSKHSVDTK

-925 GLLAGLLAAAGK
+925 GLLAGLLATAGK
-937 ERMKKRSSL
+937 ERMEKRSSL
-946 CLLGLIS
+946 CLFGLIS
-953 PLVVYGGI
+953 PLVIYGGI

-998 VFLAIG
+998 VFLAVG

>member
-58 VGQRSGRVLY
+58 VGQRSGRILY
-68 YGSDLEEVSQYT
+68 YGRDLEEVSQYT

-220 LIAKGKI
+220 LIAKGKM

-266 FTTNGRIPY
+266 FTTNDRIPY

-281 KWMAQRFPGA
+281 KWMAQRFPLAKQEEIKGFPFTKQEETEKFAFAKQEEAQRFLGA
-291 KQEEAERITSVKQKE
+291 KQEEAGRFTPVKQKE
-306 KKSLLVKDAKKRNR
+306 KKSLPAKNSKKQNRGKRSFDG
-320 KKHSLPYR
+320 KKIPF
-328 NISHAIQ
+328 AIQ

-348 DVVDHLSFFVDE
+348 DVVDHLSLFVEE
-360 GSIFALM
+360 GAIFALM

-394 FGKSLAKYKEKELR
+394 FGRSLTKYKEKELR

-421 LFVRKTVEEDLHE
+421 LFVRKTVEEDLYE
-434 VLEDQKEQSQTST
+434 VLEDQKEQ
-447 FRRNQKNLINPENS
+447 N
-461 SWRDQKDAKDPE
+461 
-473 NSSWRDP
+473 
-480 KDVIDPENFS
+480 
-490 RRGEKQIKTFFGET
+490 QIKTFFGET

-602 DGNMASM
+602 DGNIASM

-648 NTDIEDC
+648 DTDIEDC

-661 EVEQEKAAQEKNN
+661 AVEQEKAVQEKNN
-674 QNKAEQDKIEQE
+674 QNKSEQDKIEQE
-686 KVEQD
+686 KVQQNKMQQD
-691 SAKLEKVEKDKTE
+691 KEE
-704 QKKAKQNKTQ
+704 QKK
-714 QDQAEQKK
+714 D
-722 VEQSENEQEKAAQD
+722 EQSKNEQEKAKQD
-736 QAEGLSIGNINDQKN
+736 RAEGLSAENINGNKN

-766 VTERTTTERIATER
+766 VTERTTKERIA
-780 TTERENSKHSVDTK
+780 TERENSKHSVDTK

-937 ERMKKRSSL
+937 ERMEKRSSL

-953 PLVVYGGI
+953 PLVIYGGI

-998 VFLAIG
+998 VFLAVG

>member
-1 MKIIELKKLSF
+1 
-12 RYSGEDKEVLSDIDL
+12 
-27 AIEEGGFYVICGA
+27 
-40 SGSGKSTL
+40 
-48 LRQLKTSLQP
+48 
-58 VGQRSGRVLY
+58 
-68 YGSDLEEVSQYT
+68 
-80 QSAKIGFVFQNPD
+80 
-93 TQIVTDKVWHEL
+93 
-105 AFGLESIGM
+105 
-114 PQDMIRVRVAEMASY
+114 MASY

-173 DPIAAADFM
+173 DPIAAAEFM

-220 LIAKGKI
+220 LIAKGKM

-251 ARGYEKLQKKKEDTA
+251 ARGYEKLQKKKEDAA
-266 FTTNGRIPY
+266 FTTNDRIPY

-281 KWMAQRFPGA
+281 KWMAQRFPLAKQEEIKGFPFIKQEETEKFAFAKQEEAQRFLGTKQEEAGRFPGA
-291 KQEEAERITSVKQKE
+291 KQEEAGRFTSVKQKE
-306 KKSLLVKDAKKRNR
+306 KKSLLAKDPKKQNR
-320 KKHSLPYR
+320 GKRSLGYKK
-328 NISHAIQ
+328 IFHAIQ

-394 FGKSLAKYKEKELR
+394 FGKALAKYKEKELR

-421 LFVRKTVEEDLHE
+421 LFVRKTVEEDLYE
-434 VLEDQKEQSQTST
+434 VLEEQ
-447 FRRNQKNLINPENS
+447 N
-461 SWRDQKDAKDPE
+461 
-473 NSSWRDP
+473 
-480 KDVIDPENFS
+480 
-490 RRGEKQIKTFFGET
+490 QIKTFFGET
-504 KQEIWQ
+504 RQEIRQ

-559 DAGSKKRLGELLVGL
+559 DVGSKKRLGELLVGL

-602 DGNMASM
+602 DGNIASV

-648 NTDIEDC
+648 DRDIEDC

-661 EVEQEKAAQEKNN
+661 AVEQEKAVQEKNN

-686 KVEQD
+686 KVQ
-691 SAKLEKVEKDKTE
+691 
-704 QKKAKQNKTQ
+704 QNKLQ
-714 QDQAEQKK
+714 QDKEEQRND
-722 VEQSENEQEKAAQD
+722 EQSKNEQEKAKQD
-736 QAEGLSIGNINDQKN
+736 QAEGLSAGNINDKKN

-766 VTERTTTERIATER
+766 VTEKTTTERIA
-780 TTERENSKHSVDTK
+780 TERENSKHSVDTK

-937 ERMKKRSSL
+937 ERMEKRSSL

-953 PLVVYGGI
+953 PLVIYGGI

-989 DLLHAVSTV
+989 DMLHAVSTV
-998 VFLAIG
+998 VFLAVG

>member
-58 VGQRSGRVLY
+58 VGQRSGRILY
-68 YGSDLEEVSQYT
+68 YGRDLEEVSQYT

-173 DPIAAADFM
+173 DPIAAVDFM

-207 AYVDEVIFMKEGR
+207 DYVDEVIFMKEGR
-220 LIAKGKI
+220 LIAKGKM

-266 FTTNGRIPY
+266 FTTNDRIPY

-281 KWMAQRFPGA
+281 KWMAQRFPLAKQEEIKGFPFTKQEETEKFAFA
-291 KQEEAERITSVKQKE
+291 KQEEAGRFTSVKQKE
-306 KKSLLVKDAKKRNR
+306 KKSLPAKDPKKQNR
-320 KKHSLPYR
+320 GKRSFDGKKIPF
-328 NISHAIQ
+328 AIQ

-348 DVVDHLSFFVDE
+348 DVVDHLSLFVEE
-360 GSIFALM
+360 GAIFALM

-394 FGKSLAKYKEKELR
+394 FGRSLAKYKEKELR

-421 LFVRKTVEEDLHE
+421 LFVRKTVEEDLYE
-434 VLEDQKEQSQTST
+434 VLEE
-447 FRRNQKNLINPENS
+447 KN
-461 SWRDQKDAKDPE
+461 
-473 NSSWRDP
+473 
-480 KDVIDPENFS
+480 
-490 RRGEKQIKTFFGET
+490 QIKTFFGET
-504 KQEIWQ
+504 RQEIWQ

-602 DGNMASM
+602 DGNIASV

-648 NTDIEDC
+648 DTDIEDF

-661 EVEQEKAAQEKNN
+661 EVEQEKAVQEKNN

-686 KVEQD
+686 KVQQNKMQQD
-691 SAKLEKVEKDKTE
+691 KEE
-704 QKKAKQNKTQ
+704 QKK
-714 QDQAEQKK
+714 D
-722 VEQSENEQEKAAQD
+722 EQSKNEQEKAKQD
-736 QAEGLSIGNINDQKN
+736 RAEGLSAENINGNKN
-751 EISGKA
+751 EISGKV

-766 VTERTTTERIATER
+766 VTERIA
-780 TTERENSKHSVDTK
+780 TERENSKHSVDTK

-925 GLLAGLLAAAGK
+925 GLLAGLLATAGK
-937 ERMKKRSSL
+937 ERMEKRSSL
-946 CLLGLIS
+946 CLFGLIS
-953 PLVVYGGI
+953 PLVIYGGI

-998 VFLAIG
+998 VFLAVG

>member
-58 VGQRSGRVLY
+58 VGQRSGRILY
-68 YGSDLEEVSQYT
+68 YGRDLEEVSQYT

-182 ATVHKLHA
+182 ATVHKLHG

-220 LIAKGKI
+220 LIAKGKM

-266 FTTNGRIPY
+266 FTTNDRIPY

-281 KWMAQRFPGA
+281 KWMAQRFPLAKQEEIKGFPFTKQEETEKFAFAKQEEAQRFLGA
-291 KQEEAERITSVKQKE
+291 KQEEAGRFTSVKQKE
-306 KKSLLVKDAKKRNR
+306 KKSLPAKDPKKQNR
-320 KKHSLPYR
+320 GKRSFDGKKIPF
-328 NISHAIQ
+328 AIQ

-348 DVVDHLSFFVDE
+348 DVVDHLSLFVEE
-360 GSIFALM
+360 GAIFALM

-386 PQKGTIEF
+386 LQKGTIEF
-394 FGKSLAKYKEKELR
+394 FGRSLTKYKEKELR

-421 LFVRKTVEEDLHE
+421 LFVRKTVEEDLYE
-434 VLEDQKEQSQTST
+434 VLEDQKEQ
-447 FRRNQKNLINPENS
+447 N
-461 SWRDQKDAKDPE
+461 
-473 NSSWRDP
+473 
-480 KDVIDPENFS
+480 
-490 RRGEKQIKTFFGET
+490 QIKTFFGET

-602 DGNMASM
+602 DGNIASM

-648 NTDIEDC
+648 DTDIEDC

-661 EVEQEKAAQEKNN
+661 AVEQEKAVQEKNN

-686 KVEQD
+686 KVQQNKMQQD
-691 SAKLEKVEKDKTE
+691 KEE
-704 QKKAKQNKTQ
+704 QKK
-714 QDQAEQKK
+714 D
-722 VEQSENEQEKAAQD
+722 EQSKNEQEKAKQD
-736 QAEGLSIGNINDQKN
+736 RAEGLSAENINGNKN

-766 VTERTTTERIATER
+766 VIERTTKERIA
-780 TTERENSKHSVDTK
+780 TERENSKHSVDTK

-925 GLLAGLLAAAGK
+925 GLLAGLLATAGK
-937 ERMKKRSSL
+937 ERMEKRSSL
-946 CLLGLIS
+946 CLFGLIS
-953 PLVVYGGI
+953 PLVIYGGI

-998 VFLAIG
+998 VFLAVG

>member
-58 VGQRSGRVLY
+58 VGQRSGRILY
-68 YGSDLEEVSQYT
+68 YGRDLEEVSQYT

-220 LIAKGKI
+220 LIAKGKM

-266 FTTNGRIPY
+266 FTTNDRIPY

-281 KWMAQRFPGA
+281 KWMAQRFPLAKQEEIKGFPFTKQEETEKFAFAKQEEAQRFLGA
-291 KQEEAERITSVKQKE
+291 KQEEAGRFTSVKQKE
-306 KKSLLVKDAKKRNR
+306 KKSLPAKDPKKQNR
-320 KKHSLPYR
+320 GKRSFDGKKIPF
-328 NISHAIQ
+328 AIQ

-348 DVVDHLSFFVDE
+348 DVVDHLSLFVEE
-360 GSIFALM
+360 GAIFALM

-394 FGKSLAKYKEKELR
+394 FGRSLTKYKEKELR

-421 LFVRKTVEEDLHE
+421 LFVRKTVEEDLYE
-434 VLEDQKEQSQTST
+434 VLEDQKEQ
-447 FRRNQKNLINPENS
+447 N
-461 SWRDQKDAKDPE
+461 
-473 NSSWRDP
+473 
-480 KDVIDPENFS
+480 
-490 RRGEKQIKTFFGET
+490 QIKTFFGET

-602 DGNMASM
+602 DGNIASM

-648 NTDIEDC
+648 DTDIEDC

-661 EVEQEKAAQEKNN
+661 AVEQEKSVQEKNN

-686 KVEQD
+686 KVQQNKMQQD
-691 SAKLEKVEKDKTE
+691 KEE
-704 QKKAKQNKTQ
+704 QKK
-714 QDQAEQKK
+714 D
-722 VEQSENEQEKAAQD
+722 EQSKNEQEKAKQD
-736 QAEGLSIGNINDQKN
+736 RAEGLSAENINGNKN

-766 VTERTTTERIATER
+766 VTERTTKERIA
-780 TTERENSKHSVDTK
+780 TERENSKHSVDTK

-925 GLLAGLLAAAGK
+925 GLLAGLLATAGK
-937 ERMKKRSSL
+937 ERMEKRSSL

-953 PLVVYGGI
+953 PLVIYGGI

-998 VFLAIG
+998 VFLAVG

>member
-58 VGQRSGRVLY
+58 VGQRSGRILY
-68 YGSDLEEVSQYT
+68 YGRDLEEVSQYT

-182 ATVHKLHA
+182 ATIHKLHA

-220 LIAKGKI
+220 LIAKGRM

-266 FTTNGRIPY
+266 FTTNDRIPY

-281 KWMAQRFPGA
+281 KWMAQRFPLAKQEEIKGFPFTKQEETEKFAFAKQEEAQRFLGA
-291 KQEEAERITSVKQKE
+291 KQEEAGRFTSVKQKE
-306 KKSLLVKDAKKRNR
+306 KKSLLAKDPKKQNR
-320 KKHSLPYR
+320 GKRSFDGKKIPF
-328 NISHAIQ
+328 AIQ

-348 DVVDHLSFFVDE
+348 DVVDHLSLFVEE
-360 GSIFALM
+360 GAIFALM

-394 FGKSLAKYKEKELR
+394 FGRSLTKYKEKELR

-421 LFVRKTVEEDLHE
+421 LFVRKTVEEDLYE
-434 VLEDQKEQSQTST
+434 VLEDQKEQ
-447 FRRNQKNLINPENS
+447 N
-461 SWRDQKDAKDPE
+461 
-473 NSSWRDP
+473 
-480 KDVIDPENFS
+480 
-490 RRGEKQIKTFFGET
+490 QIKTFFGET

-602 DGNMASM
+602 DGNIASM

-648 NTDIEDC
+648 DTDIEDC

-661 EVEQEKAAQEKNN
+661 AVEQEKAVQEKNN

-686 KVEQD
+686 KVQQNKMQQD
-691 SAKLEKVEKDKTE
+691 KEE
-704 QKKAKQNKTQ
+704 QKK
-714 QDQAEQKK
+714 D
-722 VEQSENEQEKAAQD
+722 EQSKNEQEKAKQD
-736 QAEGLSIGNINDQKN
+736 RAEGLSAENINGNKN

-766 VTERTTTERIATER
+766 VTERTTKERIA
-780 TTERENSKHSVDTK
+780 TERENSKHSVDTK

-937 ERMKKRSSL
+937 ERMEKRSSL

-953 PLVVYGGI
+953 PLVIYGGI

-989 DLLHAVSTV
+989 DMLHAVSTV
-998 VFLAIG
+998 IFLAVG

>member
-12 RYSGEDKEVLSDIDL
+12 RYSGEDKEILSDIDL

-58 VGQRSGRVLY
+58 VGQRSGRILY
-68 YGSDLEEVSQYT
+68 YGRDLEEVSQYT

-220 LIAKGKI
+220 LIAKGKM

-266 FTTNGRIPY
+266 FTTNDRIPY

-281 KWMAQRFPGA
+281 KWMAQRFPLAKQEEIKGFPFTKQEETEKFAFAKQEEAQRFLGA
-291 KQEEAERITSVKQKE
+291 KQEEAGRFTSVKQKE
-306 KKSLLVKDAKKRNR
+306 KKSLPAKDPKKQNR
-320 KKHSLPYR
+320 GKRSFDGKKIPF
-328 NISHAIQ
+328 AIQ

-348 DVVDHLSFFVDE
+348 DVVDHLSLFVEE
-360 GSIFALM
+360 GAIFALM

-394 FGKSLAKYKEKELR
+394 FGRSLTKYKEKELR

-421 LFVRKTVEEDLHE
+421 LFVRKTVEEDLYE
-434 VLEDQKEQSQTST
+434 VLEDQKEQ
-447 FRRNQKNLINPENS
+447 N
-461 SWRDQKDAKDPE
+461 
-473 NSSWRDP
+473 
-480 KDVIDPENFS
+480 
-490 RRGEKQIKTFFGET
+490 QIKTFFGET

-510 NVIALLGIE
+510 NVIALIGIE

-602 DGNMASM
+602 DGNIASM

-648 NTDIEDC
+648 DTDIEDC

-661 EVEQEKAAQEKNN
+661 AVEQEKAVQEKNN

-686 KVEQD
+686 KVQQNKMQQD
-691 SAKLEKVEKDKTE
+691 KEE
-704 QKKAKQNKTQ
+704 QKK
-714 QDQAEQKK
+714 D
-722 VEQSENEQEKAAQD
+722 EQSKNEQEKAKQD
-736 QAEGLSIGNINDQKN
+736 RAEGLSAENINGNKN

-766 VTERTTTERIATER
+766 VTERTTKERIA
-780 TTERENSKHSVDTK
+780 TERENSKHSVDTK

-925 GLLAGLLAAAGK
+925 GLLAGLLATAGK
-937 ERMKKRSSL
+937 ERMEKRSSL
-946 CLLGLIS
+946 CLFGLIS
-953 PLVVYGGI
+953 PLVIYGGI

-989 DLLHAVSTV
+989 DMLHAVSTV
-998 VFLAIG
+998 IFLAVG

>member
-12 RYSGEDKEVLSDIDL
+12 RYSGEDKEILSDIDL

-58 VGQRSGRVLY
+58 VGQRSGRILY
-68 YGSDLEEVSQYT
+68 YGRDLEEVSQYT

-220 LIAKGKI
+220 LIAKGKM

-266 FTTNGRIPY
+266 FTTNERIPY

-281 KWMAQRFPGA
+281 KWMAQRFPLAKQEEIKGFPFTKQEETEKFAFAKQEEAQRFLGA
-291 KQEEAERITSVKQKE
+291 KQEEAGRFTSVKQKE
-306 KKSLLVKDAKKRNR
+306 KKSLPAKNPKKQNRGKRSFDG
-320 KKHSLPYR
+320 KKIPF
-328 NISHAIQ
+328 AIQ

-348 DVVDHLSFFVDE
+348 DVVEHLSLFVEE
-360 GSIFALM
+360 GAIFALM

-394 FGKSLAKYKEKELR
+394 FGRSLAKYKEKELR

-421 LFVRKTVEEDLHE
+421 LFVRKTVEEDLYE
-434 VLEDQKEQSQTST
+434 VLEDQKEQ
-447 FRRNQKNLINPENS
+447 N
-461 SWRDQKDAKDPE
+461 
-473 NSSWRDP
+473 
-480 KDVIDPENFS
+480 
-490 RRGEKQIKTFFGET
+490 QIKTFFGET

-602 DGNMASM
+602 DGNIASM

-648 NTDIEDC
+648 DTDIEEC

-661 EVEQEKAAQEKNN
+661 AVEQEKAVQEKNN

-686 KVEQD
+686 KVQQNKMQQD
-691 SAKLEKVEKDKTE
+691 KEE
-704 QKKAKQNKTQ
+704 QKK
-714 QDQAEQKK
+714 D
-722 VEQSENEQEKAAQD
+722 EQSKNEQEKAKQD
-736 QAEGLSIGNINDQKN
+736 RAEGLSAENINGNKN

-766 VTERTTTERIATER
+766 VTERTTKERIA
-780 TTERENSKHSVDTK
+780 TERENSKHSVDTK

-937 ERMKKRSSL
+937 ERMEKRSSL

-953 PLVVYGGI
+953 PLVIYGGI

-989 DLLHAVSTV
+989 DMLHAVSTV
-998 VFLAIG
+998 VFLAVG

>member
-58 VGQRSGRVLY
+58 VGQRSGRILY
-68 YGSDLEEVSQYT
+68 YGRDLEEVSQYT

-220 LIAKGKI
+220 LIAKGKM

-266 FTTNGRIPY
+266 FTTNDRIPY
-275 TVALGQ
+275 TVVLGQ
-281 KWMAQRFPGA
+281 KWMAQRFPLAKQEEIKGFPFTKQEETEKFAFAKQEEAQRFLGA
-291 KQEEAERITSVKQKE
+291 KQEEAGRFTSVKQKE
-306 KKSLLVKDAKKRNR
+306 KKSLPAKDPKKQNR
-320 KKHSLPYR
+320 GKRSFDGKKIPF
-328 NISHAIQ
+328 AIQ

-348 DVVDHLSFFVDE
+348 DVVDHLSLFVEE
-360 GSIFALM
+360 GAIFALM

-394 FGKSLAKYKEKELR
+394 FGRSLTKYKEKELR

-421 LFVRKTVEEDLHE
+421 LFVRKTVEEDLYE
-434 VLEDQKEQSQTST
+434 VLEDQKEQ
-447 FRRNQKNLINPENS
+447 N
-461 SWRDQKDAKDPE
+461 
-473 NSSWRDP
+473 
-480 KDVIDPENFS
+480 
-490 RRGEKQIKTFFGET
+490 QIKTFFGET

-602 DGNMASM
+602 DGNIASM

-648 NTDIEDC
+648 DTDIEDC

-661 EVEQEKAAQEKNN
+661 AVEQEKAVQEKNN

-686 KVEQD
+686 KVQQNKMQQD
-691 SAKLEKVEKDKTE
+691 KEE
-704 QKKAKQNKTQ
+704 QKK
-714 QDQAEQKK
+714 D
-722 VEQSENEQEKAAQD
+722 EQSKNEQEKAKQD
-736 QAEGLSIGNINDQKN
+736 RAEGLSAENINGNKN

-766 VTERTTTERIATER
+766 VTEKTTTERIA
-780 TTERENSKHSVDTK
+780 TERENSKHSVDTK

-925 GLLAGLLAAAGK
+925 GLLAGLLATAGK
-937 ERMKKRSSL
+937 ERMEKRSSL
-946 CLLGLIS
+946 CLFGLIS
-953 PLVVYGGI
+953 PLVIYGGI

-998 VFLAIG
+998 VFLAVG

>member
-58 VGQRSGRVLY
+58 VGQRSGRILY
-68 YGSDLEEVSQYT
+68 YGRDLEEVSQYT

-220 LIAKGKI
+220 LIAKGKM

-266 FTTNGRIPY
+266 FTTNDRIPY

-281 KWMAQRFPGA
+281 KWMAQRFPLAKQEEIKGFPFTKQEETEKFAFAKQEEAQRFLGA
-291 KQEEAERITSVKQKE
+291 KQEEAGRFTSVKQKE
-306 KKSLLVKDAKKRNR
+306 KKSLPAKDPKKQNR
-320 KKHSLPYR
+320 GKRSFDSKKIPF
-328 NISHAIQ
+328 AIQ

-348 DVVDHLSFFVDE
+348 DVVDHLSLFVEE
-360 GSIFALM
+360 GAIFALM

-394 FGKSLAKYKEKELR
+394 FGRSLTKYKEKELR

-421 LFVRKTVEEDLHE
+421 LFVRKTVEEDLYE
-434 VLEDQKEQSQTST
+434 VLEDQKEQ
-447 FRRNQKNLINPENS
+447 N
-461 SWRDQKDAKDPE
+461 
-473 NSSWRDP
+473 
-480 KDVIDPENFS
+480 
-490 RRGEKQIKTFFGET
+490 QIKTFFGET

-519 DLLKKHPYDLSGGEQ
+519 ALLKKHPYDLSGGEQ

-602 DGNMASM
+602 DGNIASM

-648 NTDIEDC
+648 DTDIEDC

-661 EVEQEKAAQEKNN
+661 AVEQEKAVQEKNN

-686 KVEQD
+686 KVQQNKMQQD
-691 SAKLEKVEKDKTE
+691 KEE
-704 QKKAKQNKTQ
+704 QKK
-714 QDQAEQKK
+714 D
-722 VEQSENEQEKAAQD
+722 EQSKNEQEKAKQD
-736 QAEGLSIGNINDQKN
+736 RAEGLSPENINGNKN

-757 SVQNSDSDA
+757 SVQNSNSDA
-766 VTERTTTERIATER
+766 VTERTTKERIA
-780 TTERENSKHSVDTK
+780 TERENSKHSVDTK

-937 ERMKKRSSL
+937 ERMEKRSSL

-953 PLVVYGGI
+953 PLVIYGGI

-989 DLLHAVSTV
+989 DMLHAVSTV
-998 VFLAIG
+998 VFLAVG

>member
-58 VGQRSGRVLY
+58 VGQRSGRILY
-68 YGSDLEEVSQYT
+68 YGRDLEEVSQYT

-182 ATVHKLHA
+182 ATIHKLHA

-220 LIAKGKI
+220 LIAKGRM

-266 FTTNGRIPY
+266 FTTNDRIPY

-281 KWMAQRFPGA
+281 KWMAQRFPLAKQEEIKGFPFTKQEETEKFAFAKQEEAQRFLGA
-291 KQEEAERITSVKQKE
+291 KQEEAGRFTSVKQKE
-306 KKSLLVKDAKKRNR
+306 KKSLLAKDPKKQNR
-320 KKHSLPYR
+320 GKRSFDGKKIPF
-328 NISHAIQ
+328 AIQ

-348 DVVDHLSFFVDE
+348 DVVDHLSLFVEE
-360 GSIFALM
+360 GAIFALM

-394 FGKSLAKYKEKELR
+394 FGRSLTKYKEKELR

-421 LFVRKTVEEDLHE
+421 LFVRKTVEEDLYE
-434 VLEDQKEQSQTST
+434 VLEDQKEQ
-447 FRRNQKNLINPENS
+447 N
-461 SWRDQKDAKDPE
+461 
-473 NSSWRDP
+473 
-480 KDVIDPENFS
+480 
-490 RRGEKQIKTFFGET
+490 QIKTFFGET

-602 DGNMASM
+602 DGNIASV

-648 NTDIEDC
+648 DRDIEDC

-661 EVEQEKAAQEKNN
+661 AVEQEKAVQEKNN

-686 KVEQD
+686 KVQQNKMQQD
-691 SAKLEKVEKDKTE
+691 KEE
-704 QKKAKQNKTQ
+704 QKK
-714 QDQAEQKK
+714 D
-722 VEQSENEQEKAAQD
+722 EQSKNEQEKAKQD
-736 QAEGLSIGNINDQKN
+736 RAERLSAGNINDKKN

-766 VTERTTTERIATER
+766 VTEKTTTERIA
-780 TTERENSKHSVDTK
+780 TERENSKHSVDTK

-925 GLLAGLLAAAGK
+925 GLLAGLLATAGK
-937 ERMKKRSSL
+937 ERMEKRSSL

-953 PLVVYGGI
+953 PLVIYGGI

-998 VFLAIG
+998 VFLAVG

>member
-58 VGQRSGRVLY
+58 VGQRSGRILY
-68 YGSDLEEVSQYT
+68 YGRDLEEVSQYT

-220 LIAKGKI
+220 LIAKGKM

-266 FTTNGRIPY
+266 FTTNDRIPY

-281 KWMAQRFPGA
+281 KWMAQRFPLAKQEEIKGFPFTKQEETEKFAFAKQEEAQRFLGA
-291 KQEEAERITSVKQKE
+291 KQEEAGRFTPVKQKE
-306 KKSLLVKDAKKRNR
+306 KKSLPAKNSKKQNRGKRSFDG
-320 KKHSLPYR
+320 KKIPF
-328 NISHAIQ
+328 AIQ

-348 DVVDHLSFFVDE
+348 DVVDHLSLFVEE
-360 GSIFALM
+360 GAIFALM

-394 FGKSLAKYKEKELR
+394 FGRSLTKYKEKELR

-421 LFVRKTVEEDLHE
+421 LFVRKTVEEDLYE
-434 VLEDQKEQSQTST
+434 VLEDQKEQ
-447 FRRNQKNLINPENS
+447 N
-461 SWRDQKDAKDPE
+461 
-473 NSSWRDP
+473 
-480 KDVIDPENFS
+480 
-490 RRGEKQIKTFFGET
+490 QIKTFFGET

-602 DGNMASM
+602 DGNIASM

-648 NTDIEDC
+648 DTDIEDC

-661 EVEQEKAAQEKNN
+661 AVEQEKAVQEKNN

-686 KVEQD
+686 KVQQNKMQQD
-691 SAKLEKVEKDKTE
+691 KEE
-704 QKKAKQNKTQ
+704 QKK
-714 QDQAEQKK
+714 D
-722 VEQSENEQEKAAQD
+722 EQSKNEQEKAKQD
-736 QAEGLSIGNINDQKN
+736 RAEGLSAENINGNKN

-766 VTERTTTERIATER
+766 VTERTTKERIA
-780 TTERENSKHSVDTK
+780 TERENSKHSVDTK

-937 ERMKKRSSL
+937 ERMEKRSSL

-953 PLVVYGGI
+953 PLVIYGGI

-989 DLLHAVSTV
+989 DMLHAVSTV
-998 VFLAIG
+998 IFLAVG

>member
-58 VGQRSGRVLY
+58 VGQRSGRILY
-68 YGSDLEEVSQYT
+68 YGRDLEEVSQYT

-220 LIAKGKI
+220 LIAKGKM

-251 ARGYEKLQKKKEDTA
+251 ARGYKKLQKKKEDTA
-266 FTTNGRIPY
+266 FTTNDRIPY

-281 KWMAQRFPGA
+281 KWMAQRFPLAKQEEIKGFPFTKQEETEKFAFAKQEEAQRFLGA
-291 KQEEAERITSVKQKE
+291 KQEEAGRFTSVKQKE
-306 KKSLLVKDAKKRNR
+306 KKSLPAKDPKKQNR
-320 KKHSLPYR
+320 GKRSFDGKKIPF
-328 NISHAIQ
+328 AIQ

-348 DVVDHLSFFVDE
+348 DVVDHLSLFVEE
-360 GSIFALM
+360 GAIFALM

-394 FGKSLAKYKEKELR
+394 FGRSLTKYKEKELR

-421 LFVRKTVEEDLHE
+421 LFVRKTVEEDLYE
-434 VLEDQKEQSQTST
+434 VLEDQKEQ
-447 FRRNQKNLINPENS
+447 N
-461 SWRDQKDAKDPE
+461 
-473 NSSWRDP
+473 
-480 KDVIDPENFS
+480 
-490 RRGEKQIKTFFGET
+490 QIKTFFGET

-602 DGNMASM
+602 DGNIASM

-648 NTDIEDC
+648 DTDIEDC

-661 EVEQEKAAQEKNN
+661 AVEQEKAVQEKNN

-686 KVEQD
+686 KVQQNKMQQD
-691 SAKLEKVEKDKTE
+691 KEE
-704 QKKAKQNKTQ
+704 QKK
-714 QDQAEQKK
+714 D
-722 VEQSENEQEKAAQD
+722 EQSKNEQEKAKQD
-736 QAEGLSIGNINDQKN
+736 RAEGLSAENINGNKN

-766 VTERTTTERIATER
+766 VTERTTKERIA
-780 TTERENSKHSVDTK
+780 TERENSKHSVDTK

-925 GLLAGLLAAAGK
+925 GLLAGLLATAGK
-937 ERMKKRSSL
+937 ERMEKRSSL

-953 PLVVYGGI
+953 PLVIYGGI

-989 DLLHAVSTV
+989 DMLHAVSTV
-998 VFLAIG
+998 IFLAVG

>member
-58 VGQRSGRVLY
+58 VGQRSGRILY
-68 YGSDLEEVSQYT
+68 YGRDLEEVSQYT

-220 LIAKGKI
+220 LIAKGKM

-251 ARGYEKLQKKKEDTA
+251 ARGYEKLQKKKEDAA
-266 FTTNGRIPY
+266 FTTNDRIPY

-281 KWMAQRFPGA
+281 KWMAQRFSLAKQEEIKGFPFIKQEETEKFAFA
-291 KQEEAERITSVKQKE
+291 KQEEAQRFLGTKQEEAGRFTSVKQKE
-306 KKSLLVKDAKKRNR
+306 KKSLPAKDPKKQNRVKRSLGYKK
-320 KKHSLPYR
+320 
-328 NISHAIQ
+328 IFHAIQ

-394 FGKSLAKYKEKELR
+394 FGKALAKYKEKELR

-421 LFVRKTVEEDLHE
+421 LFVRKTVEEDLYE
-434 VLEDQKEQSQTST
+434 VLEEQ
-447 FRRNQKNLINPENS
+447 NQI
-461 SWRDQKDAKDPE
+461 R
-473 NSSWRDP
+473 
-480 KDVIDPENFS
+480 
-490 RRGEKQIKTFFGET
+490 TFFGET
-504 KQEIWQ
+504 RQEIWQ

-602 DGNMASM
+602 DGNIASV

-648 NTDIEDC
+648 DRDIEDC

-661 EVEQEKAAQEKNN
+661 AVEQEKAVQEKNN

-686 KVEQD
+686 KVQQNKMQQD
-691 SAKLEKVEKDKTE
+691 KEE
-704 QKKAKQNKTQ
+704 QKK
-714 QDQAEQKK
+714 D
-722 VEQSENEQEKAAQD
+722 EQSKNEQEKAKQD
-736 QAEGLSIGNINDQKN
+736 QAEGLSAGNINDKKN

-766 VTERTTTERIATER
+766 VTERTTTERIA
-780 TTERENSKHSVDTK
+780 TERENSKHSVDTK

-937 ERMKKRSSL
+937 ERMEKRSSL

-953 PLVVYGGI
+953 PLVIYGGI

-989 DLLHAVSTV
+989 DMLHAVSTV
-998 VFLAIG
+998 IFLAVG

>member
-58 VGQRSGRVLY
+58 VGQRSGRILY
-68 YGSDLEEVSQYT
+68 YGRDLEEVSQYT

-93 TQIVTDKVWHEL
+93 TQVVTDKVWHEL

-220 LIAKGKI
+220 LIAKGKM

-266 FTTNGRIPY
+266 FTTNDRIPY

-281 KWMAQRFPGA
+281 KWMAQRFPLTKQEETEKFAFAKQEEAQRFLGA
-291 KQEEAERITSVKQKE
+291 KQEETGRFTSVKQKE
-306 KKSLLVKDAKKRNR
+306 KKSLPAKDPKKQNR
-320 KKHSLPYR
+320 GKRSFDGKKIPF
-328 NISHAIQ
+328 AIQ

-348 DVVDHLSFFVDE
+348 DVVDHLSLFVEE
-360 GSIFALM
+360 GAIFALM

-386 PQKGTIEF
+386 LQKGTIEF
-394 FGKSLAKYKEKELR
+394 FGRSLTKYKEKELR

-421 LFVRKTVEEDLHE
+421 LFVRKTVEEDLYE
-434 VLEDQKEQSQTST
+434 VLEDQKEQ
-447 FRRNQKNLINPENS
+447 N
-461 SWRDQKDAKDPE
+461 
-473 NSSWRDP
+473 
-480 KDVIDPENFS
+480 
-490 RRGEKQIKTFFGET
+490 QIKTFFGET

-602 DGNMASM
+602 DGNIASM

-648 NTDIEDC
+648 DTDIEDC

-661 EVEQEKAAQEKNN
+661 AVEQEKAVQEKNN
-674 QNKAEQDKIEQE
+674 QNKAEPDKIEQE
-686 KVEQD
+686 KVQQNKMQQD
-691 SAKLEKVEKDKTE
+691 KEE
-704 QKKAKQNKTQ
+704 QKK
-714 QDQAEQKK
+714 D
-722 VEQSENEQEKAAQD
+722 EQSKNEQEKAKQD
-736 QAEGLSIGNINDQKN
+736 RAEGLSAENINGNKN

-766 VTERTTTERIATER
+766 VTERTTKERIA
-780 TTERENSKHSVDTK
+780 TERENSKHSVDTK

-925 GLLAGLLAAAGK
+925 GLLAGLLATAGK
-937 ERMKKRSSL
+937 ERMEKRSSL
-946 CLLGLIS
+946 CLFGLIS
-953 PLVVYGGI
+953 PLVIYGGI

-998 VFLAIG
+998 VFLAVG

>member
-12 RYSGEDKEVLSDIDL
+12 RYSGEDKEILSDIDL

-58 VGQRSGRVLY
+58 VGQRSGRILY
-68 YGSDLEEVSQYT
+68 YGRDLEEVSQYT

-150 LNLASVMVMHPK
+150 LNLASVMVMRPK

-220 LIAKGKI
+220 LIAKGKM

-251 ARGYEKLQKKKEDTA
+251 ARGYERLQKKKEDTA
-266 FTTNGRIPY
+266 FTTNDRIPY

-281 KWMAQRFPGA
+281 KWMAQRFPLAKQEEIKGFPFTKQEETEKFAFAKQEEAQRFLGA
-291 KQEEAERITSVKQKE
+291 KQEEAGRFTSVKQKE
-306 KKSLLVKDAKKRNR
+306 KKSLPAKDPKKQNR
-320 KKHSLPYR
+320 GKRSFDGKKIPF
-328 NISHAIQ
+328 AIQ

-348 DVVDHLSFFVDE
+348 DVVDHLSLFVEE
-360 GSIFALM
+360 GAIFALM

-394 FGKSLAKYKEKELR
+394 FGKSLTKYKEKELR

-421 LFVRKTVEEDLHE
+421 LFVRKTVEEDLYE
-434 VLEDQKEQSQTST
+434 VLEDQKEQ
-447 FRRNQKNLINPENS
+447 N
-461 SWRDQKDAKDPE
+461 
-473 NSSWRDP
+473 
-480 KDVIDPENFS
+480 
-490 RRGEKQIKTFFGET
+490 QIKTFFGET

-602 DGNMASM
+602 DGNIASM

-648 NTDIEDC
+648 DTDIEDC

-661 EVEQEKAAQEKNN
+661 AVEQEKAVQEKNN
-674 QNKAEQDKIEQE
+674 QNKAEQE
-686 KVEQD
+686 KVQQNKMQQD
-691 SAKLEKVEKDKTE
+691 KEE
-704 QKKAKQNKTQ
+704 QKK
-714 QDQAEQKK
+714 D
-722 VEQSENEQEKAAQD
+722 EQSKNEQEKAKQD
-736 QAEGLSIGNINDQKN
+736 RTEGLSAENIKGNKN

-766 VTERTTTERIATER
+766 VTERTTKERIA
-780 TTERENSKHSVDTK
+780 TERENSKHSVDTK

-925 GLLAGLLAAAGK
+925 GLLAGLLATAGK
-937 ERMKKRSSL
+937 ERMEKRSSL
-946 CLLGLIS
+946 CLFGLIS
-953 PLVVYGGI
+953 PLVIYGGI

-989 DLLHAVSTV
+989 DMLHAVSTV
-998 VFLAIG
+998 IFLAVG
-1004 GKPMLEKIERVKK
+1004 GKLMLEKIERVKK

>member
-58 VGQRSGRVLY
+58 VGQRSGRILY
-68 YGSDLEEVSQYT
+68 YGRDLEEVSQYT

-220 LIAKGKI
+220 LIAKGKM

-266 FTTNGRIPY
+266 FTTNDRIPY

-281 KWMAQRFPGA
+281 KWMAQRFPLAKQEEIKGFPFTKQEETEKFAFAKQEEAQRFLGA
-291 KQEEAERITSVKQKE
+291 KQEEAGRFTSVKQKE
-306 KKSLLVKDAKKRNR
+306 KKSLPAKNSKKQNRGKRSFDG
-320 KKHSLPYR
+320 KKIPF
-328 NISHAIQ
+328 AIQ

-348 DVVDHLSFFVDE
+348 DVVDHLSLFVEE
-360 GSIFALM
+360 GAIFALM

-394 FGKSLAKYKEKELR
+394 FGRSLTKYKEKELR

-421 LFVRKTVEEDLHE
+421 LFVRKTVEEDLYE
-434 VLEDQKEQSQTST
+434 VLEDQKEQ
-447 FRRNQKNLINPENS
+447 N
-461 SWRDQKDAKDPE
+461 
-473 NSSWRDP
+473 
-480 KDVIDPENFS
+480 
-490 RRGEKQIKTFFGET
+490 QIKTFFGET

-602 DGNMASM
+602 DGNIASM

-648 NTDIEDC
+648 DTDIEDC

-661 EVEQEKAAQEKNN
+661 VVEQEKAVQEKNN

-686 KVEQD
+686 KVQQNKMQQD
-691 SAKLEKVEKDKTE
+691 KEE
-704 QKKAKQNKTQ
+704 QKK
-714 QDQAEQKK
+714 D
-722 VEQSENEQEKAAQD
+722 EQSKNEQEKAKQD
-736 QAEGLSIGNINDQKN
+736 RAEGLSAENINGNKN

-766 VTERTTTERIATER
+766 VTERTTKERIA
-780 TTERENSKHSVDTK
+780 TERENSKHSVDTK

-937 ERMKKRSSL
+937 ERMEKRSSL

-953 PLVVYGGI
+953 PLVIYGGI

-998 VFLAIG
+998 VFLAVG

>member
-58 VGQRSGRVLY
+58 VGQRSGRILY
-68 YGSDLEEVSQYT
+68 YGRDLEEVSQYT

-207 AYVDEVIFMKEGR
+207 AYVEEVIFMKEGR
-220 LIAKGKI
+220 LIAKGKM

-266 FTTNGRIPY
+266 FTTNDRIPY

-281 KWMAQRFPGA
+281 KWMAQRFPLAKQEEIKGFPFTKQEETEKFAFAKQEEAQRFLGA
-291 KQEEAERITSVKQKE
+291 KQEEAGRFTPVKQKE
-306 KKSLLVKDAKKRNR
+306 KKSLPAKNSKKQNRGKRSFDG
-320 KKHSLPYR
+320 KKIPF
-328 NISHAIQ
+328 AIQ

-348 DVVDHLSFFVDE
+348 DVVDHLSLFVEE
-360 GSIFALM
+360 GAIFALM

-394 FGKSLAKYKEKELR
+394 FGRSLTKYKEKELR

-421 LFVRKTVEEDLHE
+421 LFVRKTVEEDLYE
-434 VLEDQKEQSQTST
+434 VLEDQKEQ
-447 FRRNQKNLINPENS
+447 N
-461 SWRDQKDAKDPE
+461 
-473 NSSWRDP
+473 
-480 KDVIDPENFS
+480 
-490 RRGEKQIKTFFGET
+490 QIKTFFGET

-602 DGNMASM
+602 DGNIASM

-648 NTDIEDC
+648 DTDIEDC

-661 EVEQEKAAQEKNN
+661 AVEQEKAVQEKNN
-674 QNKAEQDKIEQE
+674 QNKSEQDKIEQE
-686 KVEQD
+686 KVQQNKMQQD
-691 SAKLEKVEKDKTE
+691 KEE
-704 QKKAKQNKTQ
+704 QKK
-714 QDQAEQKK
+714 D
-722 VEQSENEQEKAAQD
+722 EQSKNEQEKAKQD
-736 QAEGLSIGNINDQKN
+736 RAEGLSAENINGNKN

-766 VTERTTTERIATER
+766 VTERTTKERIA
-780 TTERENSKHSVDTK
+780 TERENSKHSVDTK

-937 ERMKKRSSL
+937 ERMEKRSSL

-953 PLVVYGGI
+953 PLVIYGGI

-998 VFLAIG
+998 VFLAVG